1 VLYPAPVRDLLLHLA
16 DTGLYFPKWTDEIH
30 KEWIQNLF
38 ANRPDLKLSSLKSA
52 KRSMNL
58 AFPDADIKG
67 FFHLIEKLQLPDKND
82 RHILAAAIHAKAD
95 FSITYNVKDFP
106 QKYLASFSLNA
117 INPNDFTVK
126 LIHQD
131 KEAVLSAFNNQVAN
145 LKYPPLTK
153 NEVLN
158 SLAKCELKKSVT
170 LLLTLI
176 H

>member
-1 VLYPAPVRDLLLHLA
+1 MILPLS
-16 DTGLYFPKWTDEIH
+16 F
-30 KEWIQNLF
+30 IQ
-38 ANRPDLKLSSLKSA
+38 
-52 KRSMNL
+52 
-58 AFPDADIKG
+58 
-67 FFHLIEKLQLPDKND
+67 E
-82 RHILAAAIHAKAD
+82 
-95 FSITYNVKDFP
+95 
-106 QKYLASFSLNA
+106 
-117 INPNDFTVK
+117 
-126 LIHQD
+126 D